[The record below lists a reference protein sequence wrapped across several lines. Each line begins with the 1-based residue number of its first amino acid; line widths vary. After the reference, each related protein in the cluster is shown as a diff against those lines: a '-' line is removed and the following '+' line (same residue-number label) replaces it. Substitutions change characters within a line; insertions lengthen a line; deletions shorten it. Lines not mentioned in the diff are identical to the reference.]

1 MSFDINFLND
11 LDDDLDYDDIE
22 PLVEDYIDDI
32 IEQFGQSPEW
42 QAHAIN
48 YPEIGSWI
56 THFIEFG
63 YKYEG
68 FLLSLMREDDMETM
82 MEDLLPRKLV
92 VTNKAE
98 AEDAVPELVAFW
110 SFLERKYHF
119 KNAKGIITYLL
130 SIKDNFPDWMF
141 DPARGGIAK
150 NFFLNGIEGG
160 FDMSS
165 QEGMDMFKEFFN
177 AQLEKN
183 PLLPTSS
190 TTQKPNKKPKTPSNK
205 NKGFGVWTSTK
216 SSRRKKK

>member
-11 LDDDLDYDDIE
+11 LDDDTDYDHIE
-22 PLVEDYIDDI
+22 PLVEDYIENI
-32 IEQFGQSPEW
+32 VEQFAQSPEG

-56 THFIEFG
+56 THFIDFG

-68 FLLSLMREDDMETM
+68 FVLSLMTEDDMETM

-92 VTNKAE
+92 VADKAE
-98 AEDAVPELVAFW
+98 AEEAVPELIAFW
-110 SFLERKYHF
+110 SFLEREYNF

-141 DPARGGIAK
+141 DPARGGFAK
-150 NFFLNGIEGG
+150 NFFLHGMEGG

-165 QEGMDMFKEFFN
+165 QEGMNMFKEIYN
-177 AQLEKN
+177 AQLEKK
-183 PLLPTSS
+183 PLLPTPS
-190 TTQKPNKKPKTPSNK
+190 TTKKSKAPSNK

>member
-1 MSFDINFLND
+1 MSFDINFLNE
-11 LDDDLDYDDIE
+11 LDDDVDYDHIE
-22 PLVEDYIDDI
+22 PLVEDYIEDV
-32 IEQFGQSPEW
+32 IEQFVQSPEG

-68 FLLSLMREDDMETM
+68 FVLSLMTEDEMKTM

-92 VTNKAE
+92 AANKSE
-98 AEDAVPELVAFW
+98 VEEAVPELVAFW
-110 SFLERKYHF
+110 SFLEREYNF

>member
-32 IEQFGQSPEW
+32 IEQFGQSPEG

-68 FLLSLMREDDMETM
+68 FVLSLMTEDEMKTM

-92 VTNKAE
+92 AANKSE
-98 AEDAVPELVAFW
+98 VEEAVPELVAFW
-110 SFLERKYHF
+110 SFLEREYNF
-119 KNAKGIITYLL
+119 KNAKGIINYLL

-165 QEGMDMFKEFFN
+165 QEGMNMFKEFFN

-183 PLLPTSS
+183 PLLPTPSN
-190 TTQKPNKKPKTPSNK
+190 TKKPKASSNK

-216 SSRRKKK
+216 SSRRKEK

>member
-11 LDDDLDYDDIE
+11 LDDDTDYDHIE
-22 PLVEDYIDDI
+22 PLVEDYIENI
-32 IEQFGQSPEW
+32 VEQFAQSPEG
-42 QAHAIN
+42 QAHAVQ

-56 THFIEFG
+56 FHLIDFG

-68 FLLSLMREDDMETM
+68 FVLSQMTKDDMKTM

-92 VTNKAE
+92 AADKSE

-110 SFLERKYHF
+110 SFLEREYNF

-150 NFFLNGIEGG
+150 NFFLNGMEAG

-165 QEGMDMFKEFFN
+165 QEGMNTFKEFYN
-177 AQLEKN
+177 AQLDKKS
-183 PLLPTSS
+183 LLPTTS
-190 TTQKPNKKPKTPSNK
+190 TTKKSKAPSNK

-216 SSRRKKK
+216 SSWRKKK

>member
-32 IEQFGQSPEW
+32 IEQFGQSPEG

-68 FLLSLMREDDMETM
+68 FVLSLMTEDEMKTM

-92 VTNKAE
+92 AANKSE
-98 AEDAVPELVAFW
+98 VEEAVPELVAFW
-110 SFLERKYHF
+110 SFLEREYNF
-119 KNAKGIITYLL
+119 KNAKGIINYLL

-141 DPARGGIAK
+141 DPARGGFAK
-150 NFFLNGIEGG
+150 NFFLSGIEAG

-165 QEGMDMFKEFFN
+165 QEGMNTFKEIYN
-177 AQLEKN
+177 AQLDKKS
-183 PLLPTSS
+183 LLPTI
-190 TTQKPNKKPKTPSNK
+190 
-205 NKGFGVWTSTK
+205 
-216 SSRRKKK
+216 

>member
-11 LDDDLDYDDIE
+11 LDDDGDYDHIE
-22 PLVEDYIDDI
+22 PLVEDYIDDV
-32 IEQFGQSPEW
+32 IEQFGQSPEG

-68 FLLSLMREDDMETM
+68 FVLSLMTKDDVETM

-92 VTNKAE
+92 AADKSE
-98 AEDAVPELVAFW
+98 AEEAVPELVAFW
-110 SFLERKYHF
+110 SFLQREYHL

-141 DPARGGIAK
+141 DPARGGVAK

-165 QEGMDMFKEFFN
+165 QEGMDMFKEFYN
-177 AQLEKN
+177 AQLDKKS
-183 PLLPTSS
+183 LLPTPS
-190 TTQKPNKKPKTPSNK
+190 TTQKSKAPSNK